1 MLQLYCVRC
10 VSPTLSTPLPQR
22 TVVQTTCCSI
32 NITCTYCTVFH
43 VSSCAFSPTQD
54 TCIYNYT
61 VSHVSSPTLSTLL
74 PYPLHPS
81 TPENSSSDYV
91 LFQAGSTV
99 RDAVVRE
106 WEVLSGGERV
116 GLRGY
121 LLHYITS
128 RPESVHM
135 YISARL

>member
-1 MLQLYCVRC
+1 MLD
-10 VSPTLSTPLPQR
+10 VS
-22 TVVQTTCCSI
+22 
-32 NITCTYCTVFH
+32 
-43 VSSCAFSPTQD
+43 
-54 TCIYNYT
+54 
-61 VSHVSSPTLSTLL
+61 
-74 PYPLHPS
+74 LHPS

-135 YISARL
+135 YISARLYVHNFCLKMSVPLQNVWARFVPGTYKKE